1 MRAVTFDM
9 DSFRLRMEEHLGG
22 PGGEAAIFWEALSF
36 AEEAHSGQKRMSGE
50 PYISHPCH
58 VAQVL
63 VEELYV
69 KDPETLAAALLHD
82 TVEDVPSVTCED
94 LGARFGKNI
103 EEIVEGCT
111 KIRHFAGNRQIF
123 YNLVH
128 RKIFSGSA
136 SHIEVILVKL
146 ADRLHNLRTMDS
158 MPKRK
163 RQKIADE
170 TLDIYAPMAM
180 VLGLF
185 ALKREL
191 YDLAL
196 TYKFPKQSKNIKAI
210 IRRHGKDEKTLA
222 IRKALQEQM
231 ESVWFTCDIFVRP
244 RRLSAYY
251 NSARGVL
258 TREIENP
265 VQIIIVVDDIQ
276 SCYRALGVLNQN
288 YPPTPRSIRDF
299 IANPKPTGYQ
309 SLHAKAN
316 ISGSNYLFKIRT
328 REMLRSARAGVI
340 REWFSHGKAP
350 TGFEK
355 EIREMFDI
363 LGGDEEISYRA
374 MIAASGKKEIYTFT
388 PKGNLICLPREST
401 VLDFA
406 FKVHTEIGLRCDYA
420 IVSGKRVKPDRM
432 LRDGDRVNVILS
444 EEPIYFEPAMQ
455 KLCQSPRARS
465 ELSRMFRLR
474 RETFEKDVGRSLIMQ
489 ELKRNG
495 VPVEAVEKE
504 GMAYILEYFGH
515 ENLEDLFLH
524 VGDGRLGLS
533 ELVYE
538 IKNGLYS
545 GGAVLQ
551 PPTGTLNRIELTN
564 LDPVCIKFSKCCNP
578 LPTEKGLFGVPTERR
593 LSVHKGECKEFRSL
607 KFQREDVVELRWQLK
622 KTVVRE
628 PQTIFFLAVSKGR
641 LMMTLGAAPDNME
654 IKEIMSFHKP
664 RDERPDWEVRFRVEN
679 LWVLKNVLSFFEK
692 SGLIYEFVL
701 DM

>member
-1 MRAVTFDM
+1 MQTKTFDM
-9 DSFRLRMEEHLGG
+9 DSFRRRMEGHLGG
-22 PGGEAAIFWEALSF
+22 PGGEAALFWDALSC
-36 AEEAHSGQKRMSGE
+36 ADKAHSGQYRMSGE
-50 PYISHPCH
+50 PYISHPCL
-58 VAQVL
+58 VARIL

-69 KDPETLAAALLHD
+69 RDSETLAAALLHD
-82 TVEDVPSVTCED
+82 TVEDVPEISCED

-103 EEIVEGCT
+103 EAIVKGCT
-111 KIRHFAGNRQIF
+111 KISHFVGNRRTF

-136 SHIEVILVKL
+136 SHIAVILVKL

-158 MPKRK
+158 LPKSK
-163 RQKIADE
+163 RQKIAGE
-170 TLDIYAPMAM
+170 TLDVYAPMAM

-210 IRRHGKDEKTLA
+210 ISRHGTNEKALA
-222 IRKALQEQM
+222 IRRSLQEEM
-231 ESVWFTCDIFVRP
+231 ERAWITSEISIRP

-251 NSARGVL
+251 NSVNKVL

-288 YPPTPRSIRDF
+288 FPPTPRSIRDF
-299 IANPKPTGYQ
+299 ISNPKPTGYQ

-316 ISGSNYLFKIRT
+316 INGSNYLFKIRT
-328 REMLRSARAGVI
+328 REMLQSAQAGVI
-340 REWFSHGKAP
+340 SKWLSHGKAP
-350 TGFEK
+350 TDFEK

-363 LGGDEEISYRA
+363 MGGDNGISCRE

-388 PKGNLICLPREST
+388 PRGYRICLPRDSI

-406 FKVHTEIGLRCDYA
+406 FKVHTEIGHRCDYA
-420 IVSGKRVKPDRM
+420 IVSGKKVRSDYM
-432 LRDGDRVNVILS
+432 LRDGDRVKIILS
-444 EEPIYFEPAMQ
+444 DAPIYFEPAIQ
-455 KLCQSPRARS
+455 KLCQSPRARA
-465 ELSRMFRLR
+465 EVSRMFRLR
-474 RETFEKDVGRSLIMQ
+474 LETFEKNVGRSLIMQ

-495 VPVEAVEKE
+495 VPVEVMEKE
-504 GMAYILEYFGH
+504 EMTYILEYFGY
-515 ENLEDLFLH
+515 ENPEDLFLH
-524 VGDGRLGLS
+524 VGDGRLGLR

-545 GGAVLQ
+545 GASALH
-551 PPTGTLNRIELTN
+551 PPTGALNRIELTS
-564 LDPVCIKFSKCCNP
+564 LDPICIKFSRCCNP
-578 LPTEKGLFGVPTERR
+578 VPTEKGLFGVPTERS
-593 LSVHKGECKEFRSL
+593 LSVHKGKCKEFRSL

-622 KTVVRE
+622 KTVVRQ
-628 PQTIFFLAVSKGR
+628 PQTILFLDVSKSR
-641 LMMTLGAAPDNME
+641 LMMTIGAGPDEMRITE
-654 IKEIMSFHKP
+654 ITSLYKSLAGM
-664 RDERPDWEVRFRVEN
+664 PDWEVKFRVEN
-679 LWVLKNVLSFFEK
+679 LRVLKNVLAFFEK
-692 SGLIYEFVL
+692 TGLTYEFVL